1 MRDTLPIRA
10 NLEKDRIRH
19 PPTELNCDSQGI
31 RDDNHIRKYATAA
44 KEHIPVTSD
53 KLHRSESLGKRLERR
68 IQCHE

>member
-1 MRDTLPIRA
+1 MLPIRA

-19 PPTELNCDSQGI
+19 PPSEMNGDPQGI
-31 RDDNHIRKYATAA
+31 RHDNQISEYAAAA

-53 KLHRSESLGKRLERR
+53 KLHRSESPGKRLERR